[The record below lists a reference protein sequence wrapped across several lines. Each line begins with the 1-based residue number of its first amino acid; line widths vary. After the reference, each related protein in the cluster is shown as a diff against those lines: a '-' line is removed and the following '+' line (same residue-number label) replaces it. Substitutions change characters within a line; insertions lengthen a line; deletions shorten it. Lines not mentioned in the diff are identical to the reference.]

1 MITGLTENLPDY
13 VERPALPGP
22 AGREGYG
29 RIDFEVLPNTR
40 DLGELIGAD
49 GRRVKPGLLLRSG
62 ALGFASDGDLARLR
76 DDYHLSLIV
85 DLRNDIELSELPDP
99 VRYFPGVRYMHANIL
114 PEEAAGITQ
123 ERATKATVAMQKAQ
137 ASQNPD
143 AFMEAFYPFILAGPG
158 GLEGYQQFF
167 EALLACEEGAALWHC
182 SVGRDRCGMASML
195 VEWVLGVSWDQIEG
209 DYLATNLFAPLE
221 YSIDFAA
228 RMAALNSAVRFLKR
242 EYGGIDGYLKQALG
256 VTEDDRA
263 TLRNRYLEK

>member
-99 VRYFPGVRYMHANIL
+99 VRYFPGVRYVHANIL

-158 GLEGYQQFF
+158 GLEGYRQFF

-182 SVGRDRCGMASML
+182 SVGRDRCGIASVL
-195 VEWVLGVSWDQIEG
+195 VETVLGVAWEDIET
-209 DYLATNLFAPLE
+209 DYLATNIFTSNEQSFSYPAVMRAL
-221 YSIDFAA
+221 YAA
-228 RMAALNSAVRFLKR
+228 RDGATERYGSLMGYIR
-242 EYGGIDGYLKQALG
+242 EALG
-256 VTEDDRA
+256 VTPAEVEE
-263 TLRNRYLEK
+263 LRTRYLA